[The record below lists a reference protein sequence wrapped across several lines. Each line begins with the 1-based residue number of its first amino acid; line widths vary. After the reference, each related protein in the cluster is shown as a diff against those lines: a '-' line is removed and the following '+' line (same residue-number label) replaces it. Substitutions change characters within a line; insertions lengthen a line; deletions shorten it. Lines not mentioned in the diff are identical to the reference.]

1 MHFFEPA
8 MLTLLVLIPL
18 LILLYWLRL
27 KRSRY
32 NVTAL
37 FLWPEPSQVTNA
49 RFSFQRFKSS
59 PTLTVQLLVLA
70 LLIASLA
77 RPAFRQSRLFSKGQV
92 AIIVDNSASMAGLV
106 EVGRA
111 QTRFDLAKTVAHQLV
126 DELGTE
132 SQMAILQ
139 LSNTNLF
146 FDRNVTFTNMKQ
158 QLRQNIGQLTI
169 KPTEIAP
176 LSLHPDFSLNQ
187 VVFITDYH
195 DPDHDSN
202 PSVHRIYIGQ
212 SIENLAITKIELTS
226 DLQRKPTVRVEVTW
240 FNDLP
245 DFSREPTVE
254 LQLLLNDVWFTSRFL
269 DRLGGQIQNIFFDLS
284 SIPPQS
290 QILTAKLKIEDGLS
304 LDNSASLIFRPQN
317 RPELVLVN
325 NRWSSPLNAFLAT
338 HPEINLTLVT
348 TDTYNPN
355 FGDIIVFDQIVPK
368 GIEIGNPTKQNL
380 LFINPNKDLPF
391 AKVLRNNDLTV
402 IADQQQNHPVMSKVP
417 ILDLKIRN
425 STHYQLPDWAT
436 ILVSAVS
443 SNQVAIPV
451 IWVGEAPNGQ
461 RVGLISFDAF
471 NLRQSRFPLMIP
483 EMPLMVSQLIEW
495 LTPPLHLVE
504 EASIQT
510 GNNIRLNQYLTS
522 GKVSVRQP
530 NGVIVDVTKPIF
542 NQTDQIGIYTVLSD
556 GQPIDKFTAN
566 LLSPNESNLSTG
578 REIGDYE
585 ISLKNTK
592 ATLAQLW
599 SAKPT
604 YDWNE
609 IWSYLVVLATIGLL
623 VEWVIFRHRAQM

>member
-1 MHFFEPA
+1 

-18 LILLYWLRL
+18 LILLSWLRIR
-27 KRSRY
+27 RSQH

-59 PTLTVQLLVLA
+59 PTLLIQLCVLA

-77 RPAFRQSRLFSKGQV
+77 RPAFRQPRLFSKGQV

-106 EVGRA
+106 EVGRT
-111 QTRFDLAKTVAHQLV
+111 QTRFDLAKTVAHRLV

-139 LSNTNLF
+139 LSNASLF
-146 FDRNVTFTNMKQ
+146 FDRNITFTSMKQ

-169 KPTEIAP
+169 QPTEISP
-176 LSLHPDFSLNQ
+176 LALRPDSSLNQ

-202 PSVHRIYIGQ
+202 PSVRRIYIGQ
-212 SIENLAITKIELTS
+212 SIGNLAITKIELTL
-226 DLQRKPTVRVEVTW
+226 DLQRQPTVGVEVTW
-240 FNDLP
+240 FDDVPN
-245 DFSREPTVE
+245 FSRQLTVE
-254 LQLLLNDVWFTSRFL
+254 LQLLIGDVWFTSRFV
-269 DRLGGQIQNIFFDLS
+269 DGLGSQVQNFFFDLS

-290 QILTAKLKIEDGLS
+290 QTLTAKLKIEDGLA
-304 LDNSASLIFRPQN
+304 LDNSASLIFQPQI

-368 GIEIGNPTKQNL
+368 SIEIGKLTKQNL

-391 AKVLRNNDLTV
+391 AKVLRKNDLTV
-402 IADQQQNHPVMSKVP
+402 IADQQQNHPVMSRVP
-417 ILDLKIRN
+417 ILDLMIRN

-443 SNQVAIPV
+443 SNQAAVPV
-451 IWVGEAPNGQ
+451 IWVGEQPNGQ

-495 LTPPLHLVE
+495 LTPPLRLIE
-504 EASIQT
+504 EDSIQT
-510 GNNIRLNQYLTS
+510 GNNIRMNQYLTS
-522 GKVSVRQP
+522 EKVSVRQP
-530 NGVIVDVTKPIF
+530 NGVIIDIKKTIF

-566 LLSPNESNLSTG
+566 LLSTNESNLSTG
-578 REIGDYE
+578 REISDYE
-585 ISLKNTK
+585 IPPKNTK

-599 SAKPT
+599 SAKPA
-604 YDWNE
+604 YDWQE
-609 IWSYLVVLATIGLL
+609 VWSYLAVLATIGLL
-623 VEWVIFRHRAQM
+623 VEWVIYRHRVRM

>member
-1 MHFFEPA
+1 

-18 LILLYWLRL
+18 LILLYWLRIR
-27 KRSRY
+27 RSQH

-59 PTLTVQLLVLA
+59 PTLLIQLCVLA

-77 RPAFRQSRLFSKGQV
+77 RPAFRQPRPFSKGQV

-106 EVGRA
+106 EVGRT
-111 QTRFDLAKTVAHQLV
+111 QTRFDLAKTVAHRLV

-139 LSNTNLF
+139 LSNASLF
-146 FDRNVTFTNMKQ
+146 FDRNITFTSMEQ

-169 KPTEIAP
+169 QPTEISP
-176 LSLHPDFSLNQ
+176 LALRPDSSLNQ
-187 VVFITDYH
+187 VIFITDYH

-202 PSVHRIYIGQ
+202 PSVRRIYIGQ
-212 SIENLAITKIELTS
+212 SIGNLAITKIELTL
-226 DLQRKPTVRVEVTW
+226 DLQRQPTVGVEVTW
-240 FNDLP
+240 FDDVPN
-245 DFSREPTVE
+245 FSRQLTVE
-254 LQLLLNDVWFTSRFL
+254 LQLLIDDVWFTSRFI
-269 DRLGGQIQNIFFDLS
+269 DGLGSQVQNFFFDLS

-290 QILTAKLKIEDGLS
+290 QTLTAKLKIEDGLA
-304 LDNSASLIFRPQN
+304 LDNSASLIFQPQI

-368 GIEIGNPTKQNL
+368 SIEIGKLTKQNL

-391 AKVLRNNDLTV
+391 AKVLRKNDLTV
-402 IADQQQNHPVMSKVP
+402 IADQQQNHPVMSRVP
-417 ILDLKIRN
+417 ILDLMIRN

-443 SNQVAIPV
+443 SNQAAVPV
-451 IWVGEAPNGQ
+451 IWVGEQPNGQ

-495 LTPPLHLVE
+495 LTPPLRLIE
-504 EASIQT
+504 EDSIQT
-510 GNNIRLNQYLTS
+510 GNNIRMNQYLTS
-522 GKVSVRQP
+522 EKVSVRQP
-530 NGVIVDVTKPIF
+530 NGVIIDIKKTIF

-566 LLSPNESNLSTG
+566 LLSINESNLSTG
-578 REIGDYE
+578 REISDYE
-585 ISLKNTK
+585 IPPKNTK

-599 SAKPT
+599 SAKPA
-604 YDWNE
+604 YDWQE
-609 IWSYLVVLATIGLL
+609 VWSYLAVLATIGLL
-623 VEWVIFRHRAQM
+623 VEWVIYRHRVRM

>member
-1 MHFFEPA
+1 

-18 LILLYWLRL
+18 LILLYWLRIR
-27 KRSRY
+27 RSQH

-37 FLWPEPSQVTNA
+37 FLWPEPSQGTNA

-59 PTLTVQLLVLA
+59 PTLLIQLCVLA

-77 RPAFRQSRLFSKGQV
+77 RPAFRQPRPFSKGQV

-106 EVGRA
+106 EVGRT
-111 QTRFDLAKTVAHQLV
+111 QTRFDLAKTVAHRLV

-139 LSNTNLF
+139 LSNASLF
-146 FDRNVTFTNMKQ
+146 FDRNITFTSMKQ

-169 KPTEIAP
+169 QPTEIAP
-176 LSLHPDFSLNQ
+176 LALRPDSSLNQ
-187 VVFITDYH
+187 VIFITDYH

-202 PSVHRIYIGQ
+202 PSVRRIYIGQ
-212 SIENLAITKIELTS
+212 SIGNLAITKIELTL
-226 DLQRKPTVRVEVTW
+226 DLQRQPTVGVEVTW
-240 FNDLP
+240 FDDVPN
-245 DFSREPTVE
+245 FSRQLTVE
-254 LQLLLNDVWFTSRFL
+254 LQLLIDDVWFTSRFV
-269 DRLGGQIQNIFFDLS
+269 DGLGSQVQNFFFDLS

-290 QILTAKLKIEDGLS
+290 QTLTAKLKIEDGLA
-304 LDNSASLIFRPQN
+304 LDNSASLIFQPQI

-368 GIEIGNPTKQNL
+368 SIEIGKLTKQNL

-391 AKVLRNNDLTV
+391 AKVLRKNDLTV
-402 IADQQQNHPVMSKVP
+402 IADQQQNHPVMSRVP
-417 ILDLKIRN
+417 ILDLMIRN

-443 SNQVAIPV
+443 SNQAAVPV
-451 IWVGEAPNGQ
+451 IWVGEQPNGQ

-495 LTPPLHLVE
+495 LTPPLRLIE
-504 EASIQT
+504 EDSIQT
-510 GNNIRLNQYLTS
+510 GNNIRMNQYLTS

-530 NGVIVDVTKPIF
+530 NGVIIDIKKPIF
-542 NQTDQIGIYTVLSD
+542 NQTDQIGTYTVLSD
-556 GQPIDKFTAN
+556 GQPIYKFTAN
-566 LLSPNESNLSTG
+566 LLSTNESNLSTG
-578 REIGDYE
+578 REISDYE
-585 ISLKNTK
+585 IPPKNTK

-599 SAKPT
+599 SAKPA
-604 YDWNE
+604 YDWQE
-609 IWSYLVVLATIGLL
+609 VWSYLAVLATIGLL
-623 VEWVIFRHRAQM
+623 VEWVIYRHRVRM

>member
-1 MHFFEPA
+1 

-18 LILLYWLRL
+18 LILLSWLRIR
-27 KRSRY
+27 RSQH

-59 PTLTVQLLVLA
+59 PTLLIQLCVLA

-77 RPAFRQSRLFSKGQV
+77 RPAFRQPRPFSKGQV

-106 EVGRA
+106 EIGRT
-111 QTRFDLAKTVAHQLV
+111 QTRFDLAKTVAHRLV

-139 LSNTNLF
+139 LSNASLF
-146 FDRNVTFTNMKQ
+146 FDRNITFTSMKQ

-169 KPTEIAP
+169 QPTEIAP
-176 LSLHPDFSLNQ
+176 LALRPDSSLNQ
-187 VVFITDYH
+187 VIFITDYH

-202 PSVHRIYIGQ
+202 PSVRRIYIGQ
-212 SIENLAITKIELTS
+212 SIGNLAITKIELTL
-226 DLQRKPTVRVEVTW
+226 DLQRQPTVGVEVTW
-240 FNDLP
+240 FDNVP
-245 DFSREPTVE
+245 NFSRQLTVE
-254 LQLLLNDVWFTSRFL
+254 LQLLIDDVWFTSRFVDGL
-269 DRLGGQIQNIFFDLS
+269 SSQVQNFFFDLS

-290 QILTAKLKIEDGLS
+290 QTLTAKLKIEDGLA
-304 LDNSASLIFRPQN
+304 LDNSASLIFQPQI

-368 GIEIGNPTKQNL
+368 SIEISKLTKQNL

-391 AKVLRNNDLTV
+391 AKVLRTNDLTV
-402 IADQQQNHPVMSKVP
+402 IADQQQNHPVMSRVP
-417 ILDLKIRN
+417 ILDLMIRN

-443 SNQVAIPV
+443 SNQAAVPV
-451 IWVGEAPNGQ
+451 IWAGEQPNGQ

-495 LTPPLHLVE
+495 LTPPLRLIE
-504 EASIQT
+504 EDSIQT
-510 GNNIRLNQYLTS
+510 GNNIRMNQYLTS
-522 GKVSVRQP
+522 EKVSVRQP
-530 NGVIVDVTKPIF
+530 NGVIIDIKKPIF

-566 LLSPNESNLSTG
+566 LLSTNESNLSTG
-578 REIGDYE
+578 REISDYE
-585 ISLKNTK
+585 IPPKNTK

-599 SAKPT
+599 SAKPA
-604 YDWNE
+604 YDWQE
-609 IWSYLVVLATIGLL
+609 VWSYLAVLATIGLL
-623 VEWVIFRHRAQM
+623 VEWVIYRHRVRM

>member
-1 MHFFEPA
+1 

-18 LILLYWLRL
+18 LILLYWLRIR
-27 KRSRY
+27 RSQH

-59 PTLTVQLLVLA
+59 PTLLIQLCVLA

-77 RPAFRQSRLFSKGQV
+77 RPAFRQPRPFSKGQV

-106 EVGRA
+106 EIGRT
-111 QTRFDLAKTVAHQLV
+111 QTRFDLAKTVAHRLV

-139 LSNTNLF
+139 LSNASLF
-146 FDRNVTFTNMKQ
+146 FDRNITFTSMKQ

-169 KPTEIAP
+169 QPTEIAP
-176 LSLHPDFSLNQ
+176 LALRPDSSLNQ
-187 VVFITDYH
+187 VIFITDYH

-202 PSVHRIYIGQ
+202 PSVRRIYIGQ
-212 SIENLAITKIELTS
+212 SIGNLAITKIELTL
-226 DLQRKPTVRVEVTW
+226 DLQRQPTVGVEVTW
-240 FNDLP
+240 FDNVP
-245 DFSREPTVE
+245 NFSRQLTVE
-254 LQLLLNDVWFTSRFL
+254 LQLLIDDVWFTSRFVDGL
-269 DRLGGQIQNIFFDLS
+269 SSQVQNFFFDLS

-290 QILTAKLKIEDGLS
+290 QTLTAKLKIEDGLA
-304 LDNSASLIFRPQN
+304 LDNSASLIFQPQI

-368 GIEIGNPTKQNL
+368 SIEIGKLTKQNL

-391 AKVLRNNDLTV
+391 AKVLRTNDLTV
-402 IADQQQNHPVMSKVP
+402 IADQQQNHPVMNRVP
-417 ILDLKIRN
+417 ILDLMIRN

-443 SNQVAIPV
+443 SNQAAVPV
-451 IWVGEAPNGQ
+451 IWVGEQPNGQ

-495 LTPPLHLVE
+495 LTPPLRLIE
-504 EASIQT
+504 EDSIQT
-510 GNNIRLNQYLTS
+510 GNNIRMNQYLTS
-522 GKVSVRQP
+522 EKVSVRQP
-530 NGVIVDVTKPIF
+530 NGVIIDIKKPIF

-566 LLSPNESNLSTG
+566 LLSTNESNLSTG
-578 REIGDYE
+578 REISDYE
-585 ISLKNTK
+585 IPPKNTK

-599 SAKPT
+599 SAKPA
-604 YDWNE
+604 YDWQE
-609 IWSYLVVLATIGLL
+609 VWSYLAVLATIGLL
-623 VEWVIFRHRAQM
+623 VEWVIYRHRVRM

>member
-1 MHFFEPA
+1 

-18 LILLYWLRL
+18 LILLSWLRIR
-27 KRSRY
+27 RSQH

-59 PTLTVQLLVLA
+59 PTLLIQLCVLA

-77 RPAFRQSRLFSKGQV
+77 RPAFRQPRLFSKGQV

-106 EVGRA
+106 EVGRT
-111 QTRFDLAKTVAHQLV
+111 QTRFDLAKTVAHRLV

-139 LSNTNLF
+139 LSNASLF
-146 FDRNVTFTNMKQ
+146 FDRNITFTSMKQ

-169 KPTEIAP
+169 QPTEIAP
-176 LSLHPDFSLNQ
+176 LALRPDSSLNQ
-187 VVFITDYH
+187 VIFITDYH

-202 PSVHRIYIGQ
+202 PSVRRIYIGQ
-212 SIENLAITKIELTS
+212 SIGNLAITKIELTL
-226 DLQRKPTVRVEVTW
+226 DLQRQPTVGVEVTW
-240 FNDLP
+240 FDDVPN
-245 DFSREPTVE
+245 FSRQLTVE
-254 LQLLLNDVWFTSRFL
+254 LQLLIGDVWFTSRFV
-269 DRLGGQIQNIFFDLS
+269 DGLGSQVQNFFFDLS

-290 QILTAKLKIEDGLS
+290 QTLTAKLKIEDGLA
-304 LDNSASLIFRPQN
+304 LDNSASLIFQPQI

-348 TDTYNPN
+348 TETYNPN

-368 GIEIGNPTKQNL
+368 SIEIGKLTKQNL

-391 AKVLRNNDLTV
+391 AKVLRKNDLTV
-402 IADQQQNHPVMSKVP
+402 IADQQQNHPVMNRVP
-417 ILDLKIRN
+417 ILDLMIRN

-443 SNQVAIPV
+443 SNQAAVPV
-451 IWVGEAPNGQ
+451 IWVGEQPNGQ

-495 LTPPLHLVE
+495 LTPPLRLIE
-504 EASIQT
+504 EDSIQT
-510 GNNIRLNQYLTS
+510 GNNIRMNQYLTS

-530 NGVIVDVTKPIF
+530 NGVIIDIKKPIF

-566 LLSPNESNLSTG
+566 LLSTNESNLSTG
-578 REIGDYE
+578 REISDYE
-585 ISLKNTK
+585 IPPKNTK

-599 SAKPT
+599 SAKPA
-604 YDWNE
+604 YDWQE
-609 IWSYLVVLATIGLL
+609 VWSYLAVLATIGLL
-623 VEWVIFRHRAQM
+623 VEWVIYRHRVRM

>member
-1 MHFFEPA
+1 

-18 LILLYWLRL
+18 LILLSWLRIR
-27 KRSRY
+27 RSQH

-59 PTLTVQLLVLA
+59 PTLLIQLCVLA

-77 RPAFRQSRLFSKGQV
+77 RPAFRQPRPFSKGQV

-106 EVGRA
+106 EVGRT
-111 QTRFDLAKTVAHQLV
+111 QTRFDLAKTVAHRLV

-139 LSNTNLF
+139 LSNASLF
-146 FDRNVTFTNMKQ
+146 FDRNITFTSMEQ

-169 KPTEIAP
+169 QPTEISP
-176 LSLHPDFSLNQ
+176 LALRPDSSLNQ
-187 VVFITDYH
+187 VIFITDYH

-202 PSVHRIYIGQ
+202 PSVRRIYIGQ
-212 SIENLAITKIELTS
+212 SIGNLAITKIELTL
-226 DLQRKPTVRVEVTW
+226 DLQRQPTVGVEVTW
-240 FNDLP
+240 FDDVPN
-245 DFSREPTVE
+245 FSRQLTVE
-254 LQLLLNDVWFTSRFL
+254 LQLLIGDVWFTSRFV
-269 DRLGGQIQNIFFDLS
+269 DGLGSQVQNFFFDLS

-290 QILTAKLKIEDGLS
+290 QILTAKLKIEDGLA
-304 LDNSASLIFRPQN
+304 LDNSASLIFQPQI

-368 GIEIGNPTKQNL
+368 SIEIGKLTKQNL

-391 AKVLRNNDLTV
+391 AKVLRKNDLTV
-402 IADQQQNHPVMSKVP
+402 IADQQQNHPVMNRVP
-417 ILDLKIRN
+417 ILDLMIRN

-443 SNQVAIPV
+443 SNQAAVPV
-451 IWVGEAPNGQ
+451 IWVGEQPNGQ

-495 LTPPLHLVE
+495 LTPPLRLIE
-504 EASIQT
+504 EDSIQT
-510 GNNIRLNQYLTS
+510 GNNIRMNQYLTS
-522 GKVSVRQP
+522 EKVSVRQP
-530 NGVIVDVTKPIF
+530 NGVIIDIKKPIF

-566 LLSPNESNLSTG
+566 LLSINESNLSTG
-578 REIGDYE
+578 REISAYE
-585 ISLKNTK
+585 IPPKNTK

-599 SAKPT
+599 SAKPA
-604 YDWNE
+604 YDWQE
-609 IWSYLVVLATIGLL
+609 VWSYLAVLATIGLL
-623 VEWVIFRHRAQM
+623 VEWVIYRHRVRM

>member
-1 MHFFEPA
+1 

-18 LILLYWLRL
+18 LILLSWLRIR
-27 KRSRY
+27 RSQH

-59 PTLTVQLLVLA
+59 PTLLIQLCVLA

-77 RPAFRQSRLFSKGQV
+77 RPAFRQPRPFSKGQV

-106 EVGRA
+106 EVGRT
-111 QTRFDLAKTVAHQLV
+111 QTRFDLAKTVAHRLV

-139 LSNTNLF
+139 LSNASLF
-146 FDRNVTFTNMKQ
+146 FDRNITFTSMKQ

-169 KPTEIAP
+169 QPTEISP
-176 LSLHPDFSLNQ
+176 LALRPDSSLNQ
-187 VVFITDYH
+187 VIFITDYH

-202 PSVHRIYIGQ
+202 PSVRRIYIGQ
-212 SIENLAITKIELTS
+212 SIGNLAITKIELTL
-226 DLQRKPTVRVEVTW
+226 DLQRQPTVGVEVTW
-240 FNDLP
+240 FDNVP
-245 DFSREPTVE
+245 NFSRQLTVE
-254 LQLLLNDVWFTSRFL
+254 LQLLIGDVWFTSRFV
-269 DRLGGQIQNIFFDLS
+269 DGLGSQVQNFFFDLS

-290 QILTAKLKIEDGLS
+290 QTLTAKLKIEDGLA
-304 LDNSASLIFRPQN
+304 LDNSASLIFQPQI

-368 GIEIGNPTKQNL
+368 SIEIGKLTKQNL

-391 AKVLRNNDLTV
+391 AKVLRKNDLTV
-402 IADQQQNHPVMSKVP
+402 IADQQQNHPVMNRVP
-417 ILDLKIRN
+417 ILDLMIRN

-443 SNQVAIPV
+443 SNQAAVPV
-451 IWVGEAPNGQ
+451 IWVGEQPNGQ

-495 LTPPLHLVE
+495 LTPPLRLIE
-504 EASIQT
+504 EDSIQT
-510 GNNIRLNQYLTS
+510 GNNIRMNQYLTS
-522 GKVSVRQP
+522 EKVSVRQP
-530 NGVIVDVTKPIF
+530 NGVIIDIKKPIF
-542 NQTDQIGIYTVLSD
+542 NQTNQIGIYTVLSD
-556 GQPIDKFTAN
+556 GQPIAKFTAN
-566 LLSPNESNLSTG
+566 LLSTNESNLSTG
-578 REIGDYE
+578 REISDYE
-585 ISLKNTK
+585 IPPKNTK

-599 SAKPT
+599 SAKPA
-604 YDWNE
+604 YDWQE
-609 IWSYLVVLATIGLL
+609 VWSYLAVLATIGLL
-623 VEWVIFRHRAQM
+623 VEWVIYRHRVRM

>member
-1 MHFFEPA
+1 

-18 LILLYWLRL
+18 LILLYWLRIR
-27 KRSRY
+27 RSQH

-59 PTLTVQLLVLA
+59 PTLLIQLCVLA

-77 RPAFRQSRLFSKGQV
+77 RPAFRQPRPFSKGQV

-106 EVGRA
+106 EVGRT
-111 QTRFDLAKTVAHQLV
+111 QTRFDLAKTVAHRLV

-139 LSNTNLF
+139 LSNASLF
-146 FDRNVTFTNMKQ
+146 FDRNITFTSMKQ

-169 KPTEIAP
+169 QPTEIAP
-176 LSLHPDFSLNQ
+176 LALRPDSSLNQ
-187 VVFITDYH
+187 VIFITDYH

-202 PSVHRIYIGQ
+202 PSVRRIYIGQ
-212 SIENLAITKIELTS
+212 SIGNLAITKIELTL
-226 DLQRKPTVRVEVTW
+226 DLQRQPTVGVEVTW
-240 FNDLP
+240 FDDVPN
-245 DFSREPTVE
+245 FSRQLTVE
-254 LQLLLNDVWFTSRFL
+254 LQLLIDDVWFTSRFV
-269 DRLGGQIQNIFFDLS
+269 DGLGSQVQNFFFDLS

-290 QILTAKLKIEDGLS
+290 QTLTAKLKIEDGLA
-304 LDNSASLIFRPQN
+304 LDNSASLIFQPQI

-368 GIEIGNPTKQNL
+368 SIEISKLTKQNL

-391 AKVLRNNDLTV
+391 AKVLRKNDLTV
-402 IADQQQNHPVMSKVP
+402 IADQQQNHPVMTRVP
-417 ILDLKIRN
+417 ILDLMIRN

-443 SNQVAIPV
+443 SNQAAVPV
-451 IWVGEAPNGQ
+451 IWVGEQPNGQ

-471 NLRQSRFPLMIP
+471 NLRQSRFALMIP

-495 LTPPLHLVE
+495 LTPPLRLIE
-504 EASIQT
+504 EDSIQT
-510 GNNIRLNQYLTS
+510 GNNIRMNQYLTS

-530 NGVIVDVTKPIF
+530 NGVIIDIKKPIF

-566 LLSPNESNLSTG
+566 LLSTNESNLSTG

-585 ISLKNTK
+585 IPPKNTK

-599 SAKPT
+599 SAKPA
-604 YDWNE
+604 YDWQE
-609 IWSYLVVLATIGLL
+609 VWSYLAVLATIGLL
-623 VEWVIFRHRAQM
+623 VEWVIYRHRVRM

>member
-1 MHFFEPA
+1 

-18 LILLYWLRL
+18 LILLYWLRIR
-27 KRSRY
+27 RSQH

-59 PTLTVQLLVLA
+59 PTLLIQLCVLA

-77 RPAFRQSRLFSKGQV
+77 RPAFRKPRLFSKGQV

-106 EVGRA
+106 EVGRT
-111 QTRFDLAKTVAHQLV
+111 QTRFDLAKTVAHRLV

-139 LSNTNLF
+139 LSNASLF
-146 FDRNVTFTNMKQ
+146 FDRNITFTSMKQ

-169 KPTEIAP
+169 QPTEISP
-176 LSLHPDFSLNQ
+176 LALRPDSSLNQ
-187 VVFITDYH
+187 VIFITDYH

-202 PSVHRIYIGQ
+202 PSVRRIYIGQ
-212 SIENLAITKIELTS
+212 SIGNLAITKIELTL
-226 DLQRKPTVRVEVTW
+226 DLQRQPTVGVEVTW
-240 FNDLP
+240 FDNVP
-245 DFSREPTVE
+245 NFSRQLTVE
-254 LQLLLNDVWFTSRFL
+254 LQLLIGDVWFTSRFV
-269 DRLGGQIQNIFFDLS
+269 DGLGSQVQNFFFDLS

-290 QILTAKLKIEDGLS
+290 QTLTAKLKIEDGLA
-304 LDNSASLIFRPQN
+304 LDNSASLIFQPQI

-368 GIEIGNPTKQNL
+368 SIEIGKLTKQNL

-391 AKVLRNNDLTV
+391 AKVLRKNDLTV
-402 IADQQQNHPVMSKVP
+402 IADQQQNHPVMSRVP
-417 ILDLKIRN
+417 ILDLMIRN

-443 SNQVAIPV
+443 SNQAAVPV
-451 IWVGEAPNGQ
+451 IWVGEQPNGQ

-495 LTPPLHLVE
+495 LTPPLRLIE
-504 EASIQT
+504 EDSIQT
-510 GNNIRLNQYLTS
+510 GNNIRMNQYLTS
-522 GKVSVRQP
+522 EKVSVRQP
-530 NGVIVDVTKPIF
+530 NGVIIDIKKPIF
-542 NQTDQIGIYTVLSD
+542 NQTNQIGIYTVLSD
-556 GQPIDKFTAN
+556 GQPIAKFTAN
-566 LLSPNESNLSTG
+566 LLSTNESNLSTG
-578 REIGDYE
+578 REISAYE
-585 ISLKNTK
+585 IPPKNTK

-599 SAKPT
+599 SAKPA
-604 YDWNE
+604 YDWQE
-609 IWSYLVVLATIGLL
+609 VWSYLAVLATIGLL
-623 VEWVIFRHRAQM
+623 VEWVIYRHRVRM

>member
-1 MHFFEPA
+1 

-18 LILLYWLRL
+18 LILLYWLRIR
-27 KRSRY
+27 RSQH

-59 PTLTVQLLVLA
+59 PTLLIQLCVLA

-77 RPAFRQSRLFSKGQV
+77 RPAFRQPRPFSKGQV

-106 EVGRA
+106 EVGRT
-111 QTRFDLAKTVAHQLV
+111 QTRFDLAKTVAHRLV

-139 LSNTNLF
+139 LSNASLF
-146 FDRNVTFTNMKQ
+146 FDRNITFTSMKQ

-169 KPTEIAP
+169 QPTEIAP
-176 LSLHPDFSLNQ
+176 LALRPDSSLNQ
-187 VVFITDYH
+187 VIFITDYH

-202 PSVHRIYIGQ
+202 PSVRRIYIGQ
-212 SIENLAITKIELTS
+212 SIGNLAITKIELTL
-226 DLQRKPTVRVEVTW
+226 DLQRQPTVGVEVTW
-240 FNDLP
+240 FDDVPN
-245 DFSREPTVE
+245 FSRQLTVE
-254 LQLLLNDVWFTSRFL
+254 LQLLIDDVWFTSRFVDGL
-269 DRLGGQIQNIFFDLS
+269 SSQVQNFFFDLS

-290 QILTAKLKIEDGLS
+290 QTLTAKLKIEDGLA
-304 LDNSASLIFRPQN
+304 LDNSASLIFQPQI

-348 TDTYNPN
+348 TETYNPN

-368 GIEIGNPTKQNL
+368 SIEIGKLTKQNL

-391 AKVLRNNDLTV
+391 AKVLRTNDLTV
-402 IADQQQNHPVMSKVP
+402 IADQQQNHPVMNRVP
-417 ILDLKIRN
+417 ILDLMIRN

-443 SNQVAIPV
+443 SNQAAVPV
-451 IWVGEAPNGQ
+451 IWVGEQPNGQ

-495 LTPPLHLVE
+495 LTPPLRLIE
-504 EASIQT
+504 EDSIQT
-510 GNNIRLNQYLTS
+510 GNNIRMNQYLTS

-530 NGVIVDVTKPIF
+530 NGVIIDIKKPIF

-566 LLSPNESNLSTG
+566 LLSTNESNLSTG
-578 REIGDYE
+578 REISDYE
-585 ISLKNTK
+585 IPPKNTK

-599 SAKPT
+599 SAKPA
-604 YDWNE
+604 YDWQE
-609 IWSYLVVLATIGLL
+609 VWSYLAVLATIGLL
-623 VEWVIFRHRAQM
+623 VEWVIYRHRVRM

>member
-1 MHFFEPA
+1 

-18 LILLYWLRL
+18 LILLSWLRIR
-27 KRSRY
+27 RSQH

-59 PTLTVQLLVLA
+59 PTLLIQLCVLA

-77 RPAFRQSRLFSKGQV
+77 RPAFRQPRLFSKGQV

-106 EVGRA
+106 EVGRT
-111 QTRFDLAKTVAHQLV
+111 QTRFDLAKTVAHRLV

-139 LSNTNLF
+139 LSNASLF
-146 FDRNVTFTNMKQ
+146 FDRNITFTSMKQ

-169 KPTEIAP
+169 QPTEIAP
-176 LSLHPDFSLNQ
+176 LALRPDSSLNQ

-202 PSVHRIYIGQ
+202 PSVRRIYIGQ
-212 SIENLAITKIELTS
+212 SIGNLAITKIELTL
-226 DLQRKPTVRVEVTW
+226 DLQRQPTVGVEVTW
-240 FNDLP
+240 FDNVP
-245 DFSREPTVE
+245 NFSRQLTVE
-254 LQLLLNDVWFTSRFL
+254 LQLLIGDVWFTSRFV
-269 DRLGGQIQNIFFDLS
+269 DGLGSQVQNFFFDLS

-290 QILTAKLKIEDGLS
+290 QTLTAKLKIEDGLA
-304 LDNSASLIFRPQN
+304 LDNSASLIFQPQI

-368 GIEIGNPTKQNL
+368 SIEIGKLTKQNL

-391 AKVLRNNDLTV
+391 AKVLRKNDLTV
-402 IADQQQNHPVMSKVP
+402 IADQQQNHPVMSRVP
-417 ILDLKIRN
+417 ILDLMIRN

-443 SNQVAIPV
+443 SNQAAAPV
-451 IWVGEAPNGQ
+451 IWVGEQPNGQ

-495 LTPPLHLVE
+495 LTPPLRLIE
-504 EASIQT
+504 EDSIQT
-510 GNNIRLNQYLTS
+510 GNNIRMNQYLTS
-522 GKVSVRQP
+522 EKVSVRQP
-530 NGVIVDVTKPIF
+530 NGVIIDIKKTIF

-566 LLSPNESNLSTG
+566 LLSTNESNLSTG
-578 REIGDYE
+578 REISDYE
-585 ISLKNTK
+585 IPPKNTK

-599 SAKPT
+599 SAKPA
-604 YDWNE
+604 YDWQE
-609 IWSYLVVLATIGLL
+609 VWSYLAVLATIGLL
-623 VEWVIFRHRAQM
+623 VEWVIYRHRVRM

>member
-1 MHFFEPA
+1 

-18 LILLYWLRL
+18 LILLYWLRIR
-27 KRSRY
+27 RSQH

-37 FLWPEPSQVTNA
+37 FLWPEHSQVTNA
-49 RFSFQRFKSS
+49 RFSFHRFKSS
-59 PTLTVQLLVLA
+59 PTLLIQLCVLA

-77 RPAFRQSRLFSKGQV
+77 RPAFRQPRPFSKGQV

-106 EVGRA
+106 EVGRT
-111 QTRFDLAKTVAHQLV
+111 QTRFDLAKTVAYRLV

-139 LSNTNLF
+139 LSNASLF
-146 FDRNVTFTNMKQ
+146 FDRNITFTSMKQ

-169 KPTEIAP
+169 QPTEIAP
-176 LSLHPDFSLNQ
+176 LALRPDSSLNQ
-187 VVFITDYH
+187 VIFITDYH

-202 PSVHRIYIGQ
+202 PSVRRIYIGQ
-212 SIENLAITKIELTS
+212 SIGNLAITKIELTL
-226 DLQRKPTVRVEVTW
+226 DLQRQPTVGVEVTW
-240 FNDLP
+240 FDDVPN
-245 DFSREPTVE
+245 FSRQLTVE
-254 LQLLLNDVWFTSRFL
+254 LQLLIDDVWFTSRFV
-269 DRLGGQIQNIFFDLS
+269 DGLGSQVQNFFFDLS

-290 QILTAKLKIEDGLS
+290 QTLTAKLKIEDGLA
-304 LDNSASLIFRPQN
+304 LDNSASLIFQPQI

-368 GIEIGNPTKQNL
+368 SIEIGKLTKQNL

-391 AKVLRNNDLTV
+391 AKVLRKNDLTV
-402 IADQQQNHPVMSKVP
+402 IADQQQNHPVMSRVP
-417 ILDLKIRN
+417 ILDLMIRN

-443 SNQVAIPV
+443 SNQAAMPV
-451 IWVGEAPNGQ
+451 IWVGEQPNGQ

-495 LTPPLHLVE
+495 LTPPLRLIE
-504 EASIQT
+504 EDSIQT
-510 GNNIRLNQYLTS
+510 GNNIRMNQYLTS

-530 NGVIVDVTKPIF
+530 NGVIIDIKKPIF

-556 GQPIDKFTAN
+556 GQPIYKFTAN
-566 LLSPNESNLSTG
+566 LLSANESNLSTG
-578 REIGDYE
+578 REISDYE
-585 ISLKNTK
+585 IPPKNTK

-599 SAKPT
+599 SAKPA
-604 YDWNE
+604 YDWQE
-609 IWSYLVVLATIGLL
+609 VWSYLAVLVTIGLL
-623 VEWVIFRHRAQM
+623 VEWVIYRHRVRM

>member
-1 MHFFEPA
+1 

-18 LILLYWLRL
+18 LILLYWLRIR
-27 KRSRY
+27 RSQH

-59 PTLTVQLLVLA
+59 PTLLIQLCVLA

-77 RPAFRQSRLFSKGQV
+77 RPAFRKPRLFSKGQV

-106 EVGRA
+106 EVGRT
-111 QTRFDLAKTVAHQLV
+111 QTRFDLAKTVAHRLV

-139 LSNTNLF
+139 LSNASLF
-146 FDRNVTFTNMKQ
+146 FDRNITFTSMKQ

-169 KPTEIAP
+169 QPTEISP
-176 LSLHPDFSLNQ
+176 LALRPDSSLNQ
-187 VVFITDYH
+187 VIFITDYH

-202 PSVHRIYIGQ
+202 PSVRKIYIGQ
-212 SIENLAITKIELTS
+212 SIGNLAITKIELTL
-226 DLQRKPTVRVEVTW
+226 DLQRQPTVGVEVTW
-240 FNDLP
+240 FDNVP
-245 DFSREPTVE
+245 NFSRQLTVE
-254 LQLLLNDVWFTSRFL
+254 LQLLIGDVWFTSRFV
-269 DRLGGQIQNIFFDLS
+269 DGLGSQVQNFFFDLS

-290 QILTAKLKIEDGLS
+290 QTLTAKLKIEDGLA
-304 LDNSASLIFRPQN
+304 LDNSASLIFQPQI

-368 GIEIGNPTKQNL
+368 SIEIGKLTKQNL

-391 AKVLRNNDLTV
+391 AKVLRKNDLTV
-402 IADQQQNHPVMSKVP
+402 IADQQQNHPVMSRVP
-417 ILDLKIRN
+417 ILDLMIRN

-443 SNQVAIPV
+443 SNQAAVPV
-451 IWVGEAPNGQ
+451 IWVGEQPNGQ

-495 LTPPLHLVE
+495 LTPPLRLIE
-504 EASIQT
+504 EDSIQT
-510 GNNIRLNQYLTS
+510 GNNIRMNQYLTS
-522 GKVSVRQP
+522 EKVSVRQP
-530 NGVIVDVTKPIF
+530 NGVIIDIKKPIF
-542 NQTDQIGIYTVLSD
+542 NQTNQIGIYTVLSD
-556 GQPIDKFTAN
+556 GQPIAKFTAN
-566 LLSPNESNLSTG
+566 LLSTNESNLSTG
-578 REIGDYE
+578 REISAYE
-585 ISLKNTK
+585 IPPKNTK

-599 SAKPT
+599 SAKPA
-604 YDWNE
+604 YDWQE
-609 IWSYLVVLATIGLL
+609 VWSYLAVLATIGLL
-623 VEWVIFRHRAQM
+623 VEWVIYRHRVRM

>member
-1 MHFFEPA
+1 
-8 MLTLLVLIPL
+8 MLMLLVLIPL
-18 LILLYWLRL
+18 LILLYWLRIR
-27 KRSRY
+27 RSQH

-59 PTLTVQLLVLA
+59 PTLLIQLCVLA

-77 RPAFRQSRLFSKGQV
+77 RPAFRQPRPFSKGQV

-106 EVGRA
+106 EVGRT
-111 QTRFDLAKTVAHQLV
+111 QTRFDLAKTVAHRLV

-139 LSNTNLF
+139 LSNASLF
-146 FDRNVTFTNMKQ
+146 FDRNITFTSMKQ

-169 KPTEIAP
+169 QPTEIAP
-176 LSLHPDFSLNQ
+176 LALRPDSSLNQ
-187 VVFITDYH
+187 VIFITDYN

-202 PSVHRIYIGQ
+202 PSVRRIYIGQ
-212 SIENLAITKIELTS
+212 SIGNLAITKIELTL
-226 DLQRKPTVRVEVTW
+226 DLQRQPTVGVEVTW
-240 FNDLP
+240 FDNVP
-245 DFSREPTVE
+245 NFSRQLTVE
-254 LQLLLNDVWFTSRFL
+254 LQLLIDDVWFTSRFVDGL
-269 DRLGGQIQNIFFDLS
+269 SSQVQNFFFDLS

-290 QILTAKLKIEDGLS
+290 QTLTAKLKIEDGLA
-304 LDNSASLIFRPQN
+304 LDNSASLIFQPQI

-348 TDTYNPN
+348 TETYNPN

-368 GIEIGNPTKQNL
+368 SIEIGKLTKQNL

-391 AKVLRNNDLTV
+391 AKVLRKNDLTV
-402 IADQQQNHPVMSKVP
+402 IADQQQNHPVMNRVP
-417 ILDLKIRN
+417 ILDLMIRN

-443 SNQVAIPV
+443 SNQAAAPV
-451 IWVGEAPNGQ
+451 IWVGEQPNGQ

-495 LTPPLHLVE
+495 LTPPLRLIE
-504 EASIQT
+504 EDSIQT
-510 GNNIRLNQYLTS
+510 GNNIRMNQYLTS

-530 NGVIVDVTKPIF
+530 NGVIIDIKKPIF

-566 LLSPNESNLSTG
+566 LLSTNESNLSTG
-578 REIGDYE
+578 REISDYE
-585 ISLKNTK
+585 IPPKNTK

-599 SAKPT
+599 SAKPA
-604 YDWNE
+604 YDWQE
-609 IWSYLVVLATIGLL
+609 VWSYLAVLATIGLL
-623 VEWVIFRHRAQM
+623 VEWVIYRHRVRM

>member
-1 MHFFEPA
+1 

-18 LILLYWLRL
+18 LILLYWLRIR
-27 KRSRY
+27 RSQH

-59 PTLTVQLLVLA
+59 PTLLIQLCVLA

-77 RPAFRQSRLFSKGQV
+77 RPAFRQPRPFSKGQV

-106 EVGRA
+106 EVGRT
-111 QTRFDLAKTVAHQLV
+111 QTRFDLAKTVAHRLV

-139 LSNTNLF
+139 LSNASLF
-146 FDRNVTFTNMKQ
+146 FDRNITFTSMKQ

-169 KPTEIAP
+169 QPTEIAP
-176 LSLHPDFSLNQ
+176 LALRPDSSLNQ
-187 VVFITDYH
+187 VIFITDYH

-202 PSVHRIYIGQ
+202 PSVRRIYIGQ
-212 SIENLAITKIELTS
+212 SIGNLAITKIELTL
-226 DLQRKPTVRVEVTW
+226 DLQRQPTVGVEVTW
-240 FNDLP
+240 FDDVPN
-245 DFSREPTVE
+245 FSRQLTVE
-254 LQLLLNDVWFTSRFL
+254 LQLLIDDVWFTSRFVDGL
-269 DRLGGQIQNIFFDLS
+269 SSQVQNFFFDLS

-290 QILTAKLKIEDGLS
+290 QTLTAKLKIEDGLA
-304 LDNSASLIFRPQN
+304 LDNSASLIFQPQI

-368 GIEIGNPTKQNL
+368 SIEIGKLTKQNL

-391 AKVLRNNDLTV
+391 AKVLRTNDLTV
-402 IADQQQNHPVMSKVP
+402 IADQQQNHPVMNRVP
-417 ILDLKIRN
+417 ILDLMIRN

-443 SNQVAIPV
+443 SNQAAVPV
-451 IWVGEAPNGQ
+451 IWVGEQPNGQ

-495 LTPPLHLVE
+495 LTPPLRLIE
-504 EASIQT
+504 EDSIQT
-510 GNNIRLNQYLTS
+510 GNNIRMNQYLTS

-530 NGVIVDVTKPIF
+530 NGVIIDIKKPIF

-566 LLSPNESNLSTG
+566 LLSTNESNLSTG
-578 REIGDYE
+578 REISDYE
-585 ISLKNTK
+585 IPPKNTK

-599 SAKPT
+599 SAKPA
-604 YDWNE
+604 YDWQE
-609 IWSYLVVLATIGLL
+609 VWSYLAVLATIGLL
-623 VEWVIFRHRAQM
+623 VEWVIYRHRVRM

>member
-1 MHFFEPA
+1 

-18 LILLYWLRL
+18 LILLYWLRIR
-27 KRSRY
+27 RSQH

-59 PTLTVQLLVLA
+59 PTLLIQLCVLA
-70 LLIASLA
+70 LLIGSLA
-77 RPAFRQSRLFSKGQV
+77 RPAFRKPRPFSKGQV

-106 EVGRA
+106 EVGRT
-111 QTRFDLAKTVAHQLV
+111 QTRFDLAKTVAHRLV

-139 LSNTNLF
+139 LSNASLF
-146 FDRNVTFTNMKQ
+146 FDRNITFTSMKQ

-169 KPTEIAP
+169 QPTEIAP
-176 LSLHPDFSLNQ
+176 LALRPDSSLNQ
-187 VVFITDYH
+187 VIFITDYH

-202 PSVHRIYIGQ
+202 PSVRRIYIGQ
-212 SIENLAITKIELTS
+212 SIGNLAITKIELTL
-226 DLQRKPTVRVEVTW
+226 DLQRQPTVGVEVTW
-240 FNDLP
+240 FDDVPN
-245 DFSREPTVE
+245 FSRQLTVE
-254 LQLLLNDVWFTSRFL
+254 LQLLIDDVWFTSRFVDGL
-269 DRLGGQIQNIFFDLS
+269 SSQVQNFFFDLS

-290 QILTAKLKIEDGLS
+290 QTLTAKLKIEDGLA
-304 LDNSASLIFRPQN
+304 LDNSASLIFQPQI

-368 GIEIGNPTKQNL
+368 SIEIGKLTKQNL

-391 AKVLRNNDLTV
+391 AKVLRKNDLTV
-402 IADQQQNHPVMSKVP
+402 IADQQQNHPVMSRVP
-417 ILDLKIRN
+417 ILDLMIRN

-443 SNQVAIPV
+443 SNQAAVPV
-451 IWVGEAPNGQ
+451 IWVGEQPNGQ

-495 LTPPLHLVE
+495 LTPPLRLIE
-504 EASIQT
+504 EDSIQT
-510 GNNIRLNQYLTS
+510 GNNIRMNQYLTS

-530 NGVIVDVTKPIF
+530 NGVIIDIKKPIF

-566 LLSPNESNLSTG
+566 LLSTNESNLSTG
-578 REIGDYE
+578 REISDYE
-585 ISLKNTK
+585 IPPKNTK

-599 SAKPT
+599 SAKPA
-604 YDWNE
+604 YDWQE
-609 IWSYLVVLATIGLL
+609 VWSYLAVLATIGLL
-623 VEWVIFRHRAQM
+623 VEWVIYRHRVRM

>member
-1 MHFFEPA
+1 

-18 LILLYWLRL
+18 LILLSWLRIR
-27 KRSRY
+27 RSQH

-59 PTLTVQLLVLA
+59 PTLLIQLCVLA

-77 RPAFRQSRLFSKGQV
+77 RPAFRKPRLFSKGQV

-106 EVGRA
+106 EVGRT
-111 QTRFDLAKTVAHQLV
+111 QTRFDLAKTVAHRLV

-139 LSNTNLF
+139 LSNASLF
-146 FDRNVTFTNMKQ
+146 FDRNITFTSMKQ

-169 KPTEIAP
+169 QPTEISP
-176 LSLHPDFSLNQ
+176 LALRPDSSLNQ

-202 PSVHRIYIGQ
+202 PSVRRIYIGQ
-212 SIENLAITKIELTS
+212 SIGNLAITKIELTL
-226 DLQRKPTVRVEVTW
+226 DLQRQPTVGVEVTW
-240 FNDLP
+240 FDDVPN
-245 DFSREPTVE
+245 FSRQLTVE
-254 LQLLLNDVWFTSRFL
+254 LQLLIDDVWFTSRFI
-269 DRLGGQIQNIFFDLS
+269 DGLGSQVQNFFFDLS

-290 QILTAKLKIEDGLS
+290 QTLTAKLKIEDGLA
-304 LDNSASLIFRPQN
+304 LDNSASLIFQPQI

-368 GIEIGNPTKQNL
+368 SIEIGKLTKQNL

-391 AKVLRNNDLTV
+391 AKVLRKNDLTV
-402 IADQQQNHPVMSKVP
+402 IADQQQNHPVMSRVP
-417 ILDLKIRN
+417 ILDLMIRN

-443 SNQVAIPV
+443 SNQAAVPV
-451 IWVGEAPNGQ
+451 IWVGEQPNGQ

-495 LTPPLHLVE
+495 LTPPLRLIE
-504 EASIQT
+504 EDSIQT
-510 GNNIRLNQYLTS
+510 GNNIRMNQYLTS
-522 GKVSVRQP
+522 EKVSVRQP
-530 NGVIVDVTKPIF
+530 NGVIIDIKKTIF

-566 LLSPNESNLSTG
+566 LLSINESNLSTG
-578 REIGDYE
+578 REISAYE
-585 ISLKNTK
+585 IPPKNTK

-599 SAKPT
+599 SAKPA
-604 YDWNE
+604 YDWQE
-609 IWSYLVVLATIGLL
+609 VWSYLAVLATIGLL
-623 VEWVIFRHRAQM
+623 VEWVIYRHRVRM

>member
-1 MHFFEPA
+1 

-18 LILLYWLRL
+18 LILLYWLRIR
-27 KRSRY
+27 RSQH

-37 FLWPEPSQVTNA
+37 FLWPEHSQVTNA
-49 RFSFQRFKSS
+49 RFSFHRFKSS
-59 PTLTVQLLVLA
+59 PTLLIQLCVLA

-77 RPAFRQSRLFSKGQV
+77 RPAFRQPRPFSKGQV

-106 EVGRA
+106 EVGRT
-111 QTRFDLAKTVAHQLV
+111 QTRFDLAKTVAYRLV

-139 LSNTNLF
+139 LSNASLF
-146 FDRNVTFTNMKQ
+146 FDRNITFTSMKQ

-169 KPTEIAP
+169 QPTEIAP
-176 LSLHPDFSLNQ
+176 LALRPDSSLNQ
-187 VVFITDYH
+187 VIFITDYH

-202 PSVHRIYIGQ
+202 PSVRRIYIGQ
-212 SIENLAITKIELTS
+212 SIGNLAITKIELTL
-226 DLQRKPTVRVEVTW
+226 DLQRQPTVGVEVTW
-240 FNDLP
+240 FDDVPN
-245 DFSREPTVE
+245 FSRQLTVE
-254 LQLLLNDVWFTSRFL
+254 LQLLIDDVWFTSRFV
-269 DRLGGQIQNIFFDLS
+269 DGLGSQVQNFFFDLS

-290 QILTAKLKIEDGLS
+290 QTLTAKLKIEDGLA
-304 LDNSASLIFRPQN
+304 LDNSASLIFQPQI

-368 GIEIGNPTKQNL
+368 SIEIGKLTKQNL

-391 AKVLRNNDLTV
+391 AKVLRKNDLTV
-402 IADQQQNHPVMSKVP
+402 IADQQQNHPVMSRVP
-417 ILDLKIRN
+417 ILDLMIRN

-443 SNQVAIPV
+443 SNQAAMPV
-451 IWVGEAPNGQ
+451 IWVGEQPNGQ

-495 LTPPLHLVE
+495 LTPPLRLIE
-504 EASIQT
+504 EDSIQT
-510 GNNIRLNQYLTS
+510 GNNIRMNQYLTS

-530 NGVIVDVTKPIF
+530 NGVIIDIKKPIF

-556 GQPIDKFTAN
+556 GQPIYKFTAN
-566 LLSPNESNLSTG
+566 LLSANESNLSTG
-578 REIGDYE
+578 REISDYE
-585 ISLKNTK
+585 IPPKNTK

-599 SAKPT
+599 SAKPA

-623 VEWVIFRHRAQM
+623 VEWVISRHRAQM

>member
-1 MHFFEPA
+1 

-18 LILLYWLRL
+18 LILLSWLRIR
-27 KRSRY
+27 RSQY

-59 PTLTVQLLVLA
+59 PTLLIQLCVLA

-77 RPAFRQSRLFSKGQV
+77 RPAFRKPRLFSKGQV

-106 EVGRA
+106 EVGRT
-111 QTRFDLAKTVAHQLV
+111 QTRFDLAKTVAHRLV

-139 LSNTNLF
+139 LSNASLF
-146 FDRNVTFTNMKQ
+146 FDRNITFTSMKQ

-169 KPTEIAP
+169 QPTEISP
-176 LSLHPDFSLNQ
+176 LALRPDSSLNQ
-187 VVFITDYH
+187 VIFITDYH

-202 PSVHRIYIGQ
+202 PSVRRIYIGQ
-212 SIENLAITKIELTS
+212 SIGNLAITKIELTL
-226 DLQRKPTVRVEVTW
+226 DLQRQPTVGVEVTW
-240 FNDLP
+240 FDDVPN
-245 DFSREPTVE
+245 FSRQLTVE
-254 LQLLLNDVWFTSRFL
+254 LQLLIGDVWFTSRFV
-269 DRLGGQIQNIFFDLS
+269 DGLGSQVQNFFFDLS

-290 QILTAKLKIEDGLS
+290 QTLTAKLKIEDGLA
-304 LDNSASLIFRPQN
+304 LDNSASLIFQPQI

-348 TDTYNPN
+348 TETYNPN

-368 GIEIGNPTKQNL
+368 SIEIGKLTKQNL

-391 AKVLRNNDLTV
+391 AKVLRKNDLTV
-402 IADQQQNHPVMSKVP
+402 IADQQQNHPVMNRVP
-417 ILDLKIRN
+417 ILDLMIRN

-443 SNQVAIPV
+443 SNQAAVPV
-451 IWVGEAPNGQ
+451 IWVGEQPNGQ

-495 LTPPLHLVE
+495 LTPPLRLIE
-504 EASIQT
+504 EDSIQT
-510 GNNIRLNQYLTS
+510 GNNIRMNQYLTS

-530 NGVIVDVTKPIF
+530 NGVIIDIKKPIF

-566 LLSPNESNLSTG
+566 LLSTNESNLSTG
-578 REIGDYE
+578 REISDYE
-585 ISLKNTK
+585 IPPKNTK

-599 SAKPT
+599 SAKPA
-604 YDWNE
+604 YDWQE
-609 IWSYLVVLATIGLL
+609 VWSYLAVLATIGLL
-623 VEWVIFRHRAQM
+623 VEWVIYRHRVRM